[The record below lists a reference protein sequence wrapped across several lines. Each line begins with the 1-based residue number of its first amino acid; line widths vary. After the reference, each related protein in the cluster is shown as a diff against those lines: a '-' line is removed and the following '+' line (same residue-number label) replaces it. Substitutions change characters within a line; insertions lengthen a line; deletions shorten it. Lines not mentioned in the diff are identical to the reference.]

1 MNNKEEWIERTL
13 EVDAYINSAIP
24 SEDFINRLKSIPNSI
39 KTSYSLISKRYIWAT
54 AASIALLICLNVFSA
69 KNYLSQNETASALT
83 ETINSDFNFLN
94 HI

>member
-1 MNNKEEWIERTL
+1 MNNKEEWVERTI

-24 SEDFINRLKSIPNSI
+24 SEAFVKRLKSIPNSI
-39 KTSYSLISKRYIWAT
+39 KASYTLVSKRYVWAA